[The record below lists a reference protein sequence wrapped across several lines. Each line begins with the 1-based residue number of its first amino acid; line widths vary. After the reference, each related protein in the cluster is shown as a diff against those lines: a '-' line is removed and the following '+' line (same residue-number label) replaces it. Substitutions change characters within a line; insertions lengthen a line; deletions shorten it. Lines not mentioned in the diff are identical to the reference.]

1 MRRPTPRAPSPRA
14 TTLRAGTFRSA
25 GTRALAAG
33 AVLAGAVLAGC
44 GSSSSAPTTTT
55 TTIPGTPTAIGAP
68 SSVPESVLT
77 IPTPSVAGTPAKYD
91 AVQVR
96 TFGPSSAPHVLVLV
110 PGTNGGAGDFDL
122 VAPYLASHVPGL
134 QVWSEMRRE
143 GVLQDESV
151 VQSALAGKTTSQ
163 QMFDYYLGWLAKPSI
178 TDHYQPLKP
187 ADYGFVADWGMAVA
201 MADLHAVVEKAR
213 DGGKRTV
220 TLGGHSLGGTEVAAY
235 GAWDFGGTPGYST
248 IDGMVCIDGCA
259 GKQSTYGPAPT
270 QANVDAELAALKTKG
285 PWLDLLGVGLP
296 WATGVFSEVG
306 AVSAFKDPTGAATTF
321 QNFPLLPAA
330 FKPPVPVT
338 NEAQFGYAFDY
349 RTSPAGLK
357 LIQVHSGHVDTS
369 TTPGSWVDD
378 SITPVKNV
386 IDVFAQTPLA
396 AAEWY
401 YPQRLS
407 IDAGVSSSLQQT
419 SVGDSLGL
427 RLTHTAQVDVPL
439 YAFQTALGGTNDGV
453 VSSARAYQSASKI
466 PSLVTVSR
474 VDTTS
479 HLDPLM
485 ATPAQND
492 FLKTVVPWLTTVVS
506 GKKPA
511 SSSS

>member
-1 MRRPTPRAPSPRA
+1 MAA
-14 TTLRAGTFRSA
+14 AA
-25 GTRALAAG
+25 AAG
-33 AVLAGAVLAGC
+33 AVALAGC
-44 GSSSSAPTTTT
+44 GSSSSAPSTTT
-55 TTIPGTPTAIGAP
+55 TTIPGTPTALGAP
-68 SSVPESVLT
+68 ASVPESVLT
-77 IPTPSVAGTPAKYD
+77 IPAPAAPGTPAKYD
-91 AVQVR
+91 QVQVR
-96 TFGPSSAPHVLVLV
+96 TFGSPSAPHVLVLV

-122 VAPYLASHVPGL
+122 VAPYLATHVPGL

-143 GVLQDESV
+143 GALQDESV
-151 VQSALAGKTTSQ
+151 VQSTLAGKTTSQ

-187 ADYGFVADWGMAVA
+187 ADYGFVDQWGMAVA
-201 MADLHAVVEKAR
+201 MNDLHAVIAKAS

-220 TLGGHSLGGTEVAAY
+220 TLAGHSLGGTEAAAY
-235 GAWDFGGTPGYST
+235 AAWDFGGTPGYAT
-248 IDGMVCIDGCA
+248 IDGIVCIDGCA
-259 GKQSTYGPAPT
+259 GAQSSYGPAPT

-306 AVSAFKDPTGAATTF
+306 AVSAYKDPKGSATTF
-321 QNFPLLPAA
+321 ASFPLLPAA

-338 NEAQFGYAFDY
+338 NEAQFGYAFDE
-349 RTSPAGLK
+349 RTSPPGLK

-369 TTPGSWVDD
+369 TTPGGWVDD

-419 SVGDSLGL
+419 PVADSLGL
-427 RLTHTAQVDVPL
+427 RLTHTAQVNVPL
-439 YAFQTALGGTNDGV
+439 YAFQTALGGTNDAV
-453 VSSARAYQSASKI
+453 VSSAKAYQAESKI
-466 PSLVTVSR
+466 PSVVTVSR
-474 VDTTS
+474 TSTTS
-479 HLDPLM
+479 HLDPLLAAP
-485 ATPAQND
+485 ATND
-492 FLKTVVPWLTTVVS
+492 FLSTVVPWLDKVVA
-506 GKKPA
+506 GKVPA
-511 SSSS
+511 ASAS